1 MCFLFCVVVREFL
14 LTMRETGLL
23 LLDSR
28 VFSVFFFFASSRR
41 LLVRK
46 KNFTQNNNNNT
57 KVKSSLNCGV
67 LLIKT
72 TKEVR

>member
-1 MCFLFCVVVREFL
+1 
-14 LTMRETGLL
+14 MRETGLS
-23 LLDSR
+23 LLDR

-46 KNFTQNNNNNT
+46 KNFTQNNNNT
-57 KVKSSLNCGV
+57 KVKSLNSRV
-67 LLIKT
+67 LLLIKT

>member
-14 LTMRETGLL
+14 LTMRETGLS
-23 LLDSR
+23 LLDR
-28 VFSVFFFFASSRR
+28 VFSVFFFFALSSSARQKEK
-41 LLVRK
+41 LK
-46 KNFTQNNNNNT
+46 HNNNNNT

-67 LLIKT
+67 LLLIKT

>member
-1 MCFLFCVVVREFL
+1 MGTR
-14 LTMRETGLL
+14 
-23 LLDSR
+23 
-28 VFSVFFFFASSRR
+28 
-41 LLVRK
+41 
-46 KNFTQNNNNNT
+46 NNNNT

>member
-1 MCFLFCVVVREFL
+1 MCVFCFVSLCGNFYSQCVKQ
-14 LTMRETGLL
+14 
-23 LLDSR
+23 
-28 VFSVFFFFASSRR
+28 VFRFSTECLVFFSFLRSRR